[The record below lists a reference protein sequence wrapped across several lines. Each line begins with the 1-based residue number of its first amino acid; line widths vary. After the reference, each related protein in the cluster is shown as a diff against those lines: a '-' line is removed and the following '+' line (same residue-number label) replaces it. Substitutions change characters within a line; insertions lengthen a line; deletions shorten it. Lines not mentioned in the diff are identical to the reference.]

1 MLGADR
7 RRWLRGVTDP
17 VAHAAYAAL
26 VVAPLARRAGWGPL
40 AAGVAAGTLIDV
52 DHVVAARS
60 LRLRDLWSLGARPR
74 AHSLLLTTA
83 ASGLAWR
90 AAGPRYGWA
99 AFGGLSSHVLR
110 DATDG
115 GTPLLWPLSR
125 RDRIPRWVFAGGVA
139 GLLVASEAIG
149 RAS

>member
-17 VAHAAYAAL
+17 AVHAAYAAL
-26 VVAPLARRAGWGPL
+26 VLAPLARRARWGPL

-52 DHVVAARS
+52 DHVVVARS
-60 LRLRDLWSLGARPR
+60 LRLADLWGLGARPR
-74 AHSLLLTTA
+74 AHSLPLA
-83 ASGLAWR
+83 AVASGLAWR

-99 AFGGLSSHVLR
+99 AFGGLCSHVLR

-115 GTPLLWPLSR
+115 GTPLLWPLGR
-125 RDRIPRWVFAGGVA
+125 RDRVPRWVFAGAVV
-139 GLLVASEAIG
+139 GLLAASEAIA